1 MAVAVGIDVA
11 KEFGRAAIVLAETG
25 KTLVSR
31 RVDND
36 PDSIEELIEYLHQAD
51 AQHAGGSP
59 GRLRRGPLGSQPR
72 RSPTQC
78 LRGPCRFP
86 SAGDGRSAAVT
97 RSLTGGR

>member
-36 PDSIEELIEYLHQAD
+36 PDSIEELIEHLHRPAPSTL
-51 AQHAGGSP
+51 AGLQVIFVVVRWAAS
-59 GRLRRGPLGSQPR
+59 LDVHL
-72 RSPTQC
+72 
-78 LRGPCRFP
+78 
-86 SAGDGRSAAVT
+86 RSASEDPAG
-97 RSLTGGR
+97 S